1 MKVINKM
8 KIWGMASLILLG
20 TTMSILASWYLSL
33 YGSQYGFAPFGRKY

>member
-20 TTMSILASWYLSL
+20 TTSCDDFLTRYN
-33 YGSQYGFAPFGRKY
+33 P

>member
-20 TTMSILASWYLSL
+20 TTSCDDFLTRDNPK
-33 YGSQYGFAPFGRKY
+33 GVTDDDFGRQ